1 MVMRERETSKEDF
14 LNEKFLKIVF
24 FLDYLFVLKIEFSKM
39 YPFFNGD
46 FIVLNFQEFTLL
58 GLNFVNNR

>member
-24 FLDYLFVLKIEFSKM
+24 FLDYLFVLKMEFSKM

-46 FIVLNFQEFTLL
+46 FIVLNF
-58 GLNFVNNR
+58 